1 MSLVGIVSSLLFKL
15 KWGLMKKLNLSSYYN
30 IGKPLKRHHF
40 HKCLKRELGKV
51 FFQSDLKSNLN
62 YNIECTS
69 NSIQQ

>member
-1 MSLVGIVSSLLFKL
+1 VGINEEIEPFIILQHWKTTQKTPFPQVL
-15 KWGLMKKLNLSSYYN
+15 KK
-30 IGKPLKRHHF
+30 
-40 HKCLKRELGKV
+40 ELGKV